1 VISLRPAYI
10 YLWFDNYKIVF
21 HIHLISQTETVIT
34 KYRLNQRNSIIQ
46 NDQLENE
53 KDNIYI
59 KKERKKLY
67 KRKQN
72 EWNRNRTTFND
83 QC

>member
-1 VISLRPAYI
+1 M
-10 YLWFDNYKIVF
+10 
-21 HIHLISQTETVIT
+21 
-34 KYRLNQRNSIIQ
+34 Q